1 MSYTQGKAL
10 RDVELRIDKEVTRL
24 RFIRLTGILWSCRW
38 SLAALFLTYMA
49 TASVFPGVLGE
60 DATSTSLGSWYPI
73 MLISLYNISDAL
85 GKVSPICSEFWL
97 GKQPELLSAALIR
110 ALVLVPCL
118 VISALWL
125 APAFL
130 MAALTI
136 ALGTTN
142 G

>member
-1 MSYTQGKAL
+1 MNYTQEKAL
-10 RDVELRIDKEVTRL
+10 RDVELKMDEEVTRL
-24 RFIRLTGILWSCRW
+24 RYIRLKGILWSCRW
-38 SLAALFLTYMA
+38 SLAALFVTYMA

-60 DATSTSLGSWYPI
+60 DAMSASLGSWYPI

-85 GKVSPICSEFWL
+85 GKVSPICREFWL
-97 GKQPELLSAALIR
+97 GRQPELFVAATIR
-110 ALVLVPCL
+110 TLLLVPCL
-118 VISALWL
+118 VMSALWL
-125 APAFL
+125 APIIL